1 MVYKTG
7 NDFLTWASKYGKLIK
22 SIKLKHVTLNLKA
35 LSNLLFCF
43 NSTLVSFTVSQWDTL
58 HTYIHTYIVY
68 LITQVAEYARL
79 ES

>member
-22 SIKLKHVTLNLKA
+22 SIKLKHVTLRLKA

-43 NSTLVSFTVSQWDTL
+43 NSTLVSFTDSQWDDTL
-58 HTYIHTYIVY
+58 FKSV
-68 LITQVAEYARL
+68 LIMDSL
-79 ES
+79 L

>member
-43 NSTLVSFTVSQWDTL
+43 NSTLASNTGSQWDDTL
-58 HTYIHTYIVY
+58 FKTVSIMDS
-68 LITQVAEYARL
+68 LLQ
-79 ES
+79 S

>member
-35 LSNLLFCF
+35 LAIQSLILFQF
-43 NSTLVSFTVSQWDTL
+43 
-58 HTYIHTYIVY
+58 HTCLFHRFAVG
-68 LITQVAEYARL
+68 
-79 ES
+79 

>member
-7 NDFLTWASKYGKLIK
+7 NDVLTWASKYGKLIK

-43 NSTLVSFTVSQWDTL
+43 NSTLVSFTGSQWDDTL
-58 HTYIHTYIVY
+58 FKTV
-68 LITQVAEYARL
+68 LIMDSLLQ
-79 ES
+79 S

>member
-7 NDFLTWASKYGKLIK
+7 NDFLTWASKYGKLKK

-43 NSTLVSFTVSQWDTL
+43 NSTLVSFTGSQWDDTL
-58 HTYIHTYIVY
+58 FKAV
-68 LITQVAEYARL
+68 LIMDSLLQ
-79 ES
+79 S

>member
-43 NSTLVSFTVSQWDTL
+43 NSTLVSFTGSQWDDTL
-58 HTYIHTYIVY
+58 FKTV
-68 LITQVAEYARL
+68 LIMDSLLQ
-79 ES
+79 S

>member
-7 NDFLTWASKYGKLIK
+7 NDFLTRASKYSKLIK

-43 NSTLVSFTVSQWDTL
+43 NSTLVSFTGSQWDDALFKT
-58 HTYIHTYIVY
+58 V
-68 LITQVAEYARL
+68 LIMDSLLQ
-79 ES
+79 S

>member
-1 MVYKTG
+1 MVYKTE

-43 NSTLVSFTVSQWDTL
+43 NSTLVSFTGSQWDDTL
-58 HTYIHTYIVY
+58 FKTV
-68 LITQVAEYARL
+68 LIMDSLLQ
-79 ES
+79 S

>member
-43 NSTLVSFTVSQWDTL
+43 NSTLVSFTGSQWDDILFKT
-58 HTYIHTYIVY
+58 V
-68 LITQVAEYARL
+68 LIMDSLLQ
-79 ES
+79 S

>member
-43 NSTLVSFTVSQWDTL
+43 NFTLVSFTGSQWDDTL
-58 HTYIHTYIVY
+58 FKTV
-68 LITQVAEYARL
+68 LIMDSLLQ
-79 ES
+79 S

>member
-22 SIKLKHVTLNLKA
+22 STKLKHVILNLKA

-43 NSTLVSFTVSQWDTL
+43 NSTLVSFTGSQWDDTL
-58 HTYIHTYIVY
+58 FKTV
-68 LITQVAEYARL
+68 LIRFLILQ
-79 ES
+79 S

>member
-43 NSTLVSFTVSQWDTL
+43 NSTLVSFTGSLWDDTL
-58 HTYIHTYIVY
+58 FKTV
-68 LITQVAEYARL
+68 LIMDSLLQ
-79 ES
+79 S

>member
-22 SIKLKHVTLNLKA
+22 SIKLKHVITLNLKA

-43 NSTLVSFTVSQWDTL
+43 NSTLVSLTGSQWDTL
-58 HTYIHTYIVY
+58 FKTV
-68 LITQVAEYARL
+68 LIMDSL
-79 ES
+79 L

>member
-7 NDFLTWASKYGKLIK
+7 NGFLTWASKYGKLIK

-43 NSTLVSFTVSQWDTL
+43 NSTLVSFTGSQC
-58 HTYIHTYIVY
+58 
-68 LITQVAEYARL
+68 
-79 ES
+79 